1 MLTREQWQW
10 LADNHAKVRRVS
22 MNVLAILFLIYVALI
37 FKTIWDKG
45 KAPIPFQ
52 SQTDFR
58 GKYDC
63 ATKLTPFNI
72 GPFGGSTPSKEG
84 YYNDASLFRLER
96 HETFVTDVEALKLYP
111 ECVGAFLADNIDNPN
126 PAVFILYDTK
136 KKRAVYRLAHIDD
149 AVKK

>member
-1 MLTREQWQW
+1 MLRQEQWQW

-22 MNVLAILFLIYVALI
+22 INTLAILILIYIGLM
-37 FKTIWDKG
+37 FKTMWDKG
-45 KAPIPFQ
+45 KAPITFQ

-63 ATKLTPFNI
+63 AKKLDPFDM

-96 HETFVTDVEALKLYP
+96 HETSMIDIEALRRYP
-111 ECVGAFLADNIDNPN
+111 ECIGAFLADNIDNPN
-126 PAVFILYDTK
+126 PIVFIVYDTK
-136 KKRAVYRLAHIDD
+136 KRRTVYRLAHIDD